1 MAKKSSSPLNFAP
14 STIFT
19 GDNLH
24 VMRGMNS
31 ETIDLIYLDPPF
43 NSDANYAAPIGSP
56 AEGADFKDKW
66 SLTDIDLQWLESI
79 QKERPGLWHILKGVS
94 SVHSPSTLSY
104 LVYMIPRLR
113 EMHRILKVTGSI
125 YLHCDPKMS
134 HYLKI
139 VMDDIFGCKN
149 FLNEIVWFY
158 HDSPGS
164 RTSKYFPRKHDII
177 FAYAKKIGHQTFNK
191 DNVKV
196 PLKDASVKRYKYSRT
211 IGNKT
216 YTKGDTSGKTPE
228 DVWEYLI
235 VKKQKTSKQATWYPT
250 QKPLPLLERIVA
262 ASSNPGDLVLD
273 PFCGCATTCIAARRL
288 ERKWIGID
296 ISEKA
301 ADLVDM
307 RIAKDEPLFEAG
319 GIRDKCIRRSDIPKR
334 TDMGKIPKYN
344 SPEVKKELYGLQE
357 GYCNGCEKHFEIRNF
372 TVDHITSEKAGGT
385 SHISN
390 LQLLCGHCNSVKGQK
405 SQEQLKAR
413 LAELDIL

>member
-1 MAKKSSSPLNFAP
+1 MVKTSLRAPNFVP

-24 VMRGMNS
+24 IMRGMNS

-43 NSDANYAAPIGSP
+43 NSNANYAAPIGSP

-66 SLTDIDLQWLESI
+66 NLTDIDLQWLDSI
-79 QKERPGLWHILKGVS
+79 KTERSGLWHILKGVS
-94 SVHSPSTLSY
+94 SVHSPSALSY

-113 EMHRILKVTGSI
+113 EMHRILKDTGSI

-139 VMDDIFGCKN
+139 VMDDIFGRKN

-158 HDSPGS
+158 DDSPGG
-164 RTSKYFPRKHDII
+164 RTSKWFPRKHDVI

-191 DNVKV
+191 DSVKI
-196 PLKDASVKRYKYSRT
+196 PLKDASVKRYQSPRT
-211 IGNKT
+211 IGGKT
-216 YTKGDTSGKTPE
+216 YSKGDTTGKTPE
-228 DVWEYLI
+228 DVWKI
-235 VKKQKTSKQATWYPT
+235 PVVKKQEDSKQATWYPT

-301 ADLVDM
+301 ADLVDI
-307 RIAKDEPLFEAG
+307 RIKQDEPLFEAG

-344 SPEVKKELYGLQE
+344 SPEVKQELYGLQK
-357 GYCNGCEKHFEIRNF
+357 GYCTGCEKHFEIQNL
-372 TVDHITSEKAGGT
+372 TVDHKISEKAGGT

-405 SQEQLKAR
+405 SQEQLKSR
-413 LAELDIL
+413 LVELGIL